1 MISLNSLCLYNI
13 RLKLLYIFILFLG
26 CNTNNEGLNL
36 HLQIKG
42 LKKGEIII
50 KKLSDSAFV
59 SLDSFLINGNNK
71 INFKY
76 ILVEPEMIFL
86 DLNLNDGSDT
96 KTMNFFAENSKIDI
110 ETSLE
115 NYGYNLSIKGSTN
128 DSIYRDYIS
137 LNKKFNNQKLNLYER
152 SFKNVKSNN
161 KDSLKIIENL
171 IININTRQ
179 FLHNA
184 NYAVRN
190 SKYEVAPY
198 IAITDLYES
207 KKILDTIYKSLD
219 EKIIGS
225 KYGIQLK
232 KMIE

>member
-1 MISLNSLCLYNI
+1 M
-13 RLKLLYIFILFLG
+13 G
-26 CNTNNEGLNL
+26 CNTDHKGLDLN
-36 HLQIKG
+36 LQIKG
-42 LKKGEIII
+42 LKKGNILV

-59 SLDSFLINGNNK
+59 SLDSFQVNGNNK

-76 ILVEPEMIFL
+76 ILAEPEMIFL
-86 DLNLNDGSDT
+86 DLNLNDGSER

-115 NYGYNLSIKGSTN
+115 NYGFNISLKGSIN

-137 LNKKFNNQKLNLYER
+137 LNKKFNNQKLDLYER
-152 SFKNVKSNN
+152 SFENIKSNN
-161 KDSLKIIENL
+161 KDSLEIIENL
-171 IININTRQ
+171 IININKRQ

-190 SKYEVAPY
+190 SNYEVAPY

-219 EKIIGS
+219 KKIIGS

-232 KMIE
+232 KMVE

>member
-1 MISLNSLCLYNI
+1 M
-13 RLKLLYIFILFLG
+13 RLKLLFILILFLG
-26 CNTNNEGLNL
+26 CDSNNEGLNL
-36 HLQIKG
+36 NLQIKG

-50 KKLSDSAFV
+50 KKLNDSAFV
-59 SLDSFLINGNNK
+59 SLDSFQVNGNNK

-76 ILVEPEMIFL
+76 ILTEPEMIFL
-86 DLNLNDGSDT
+86 DLNLNDGSET
-96 KTMNFFAENSKIDI
+96 KTTNFFAENSKIDI

-115 NYGYNLSIKGSTN
+115 NYGFNLSVKGSTN

-137 LNKKFNNQKLNLYER
+137 LNKKFNNQKLDLYER
-152 SFKNVKSNN
+152 SFNNVKSNN
-161 KDSLKIIENL
+161 KDSLNIIENL
-171 IININTRQ
+171 IININKRQ
-179 FLHNA
+179 FLHNV

-190 SKYEVAPY
+190 SNYEVAPY

-232 KMIE
+232 KMVE

>member
-1 MISLNSLCLYNI
+1 M
-13 RLKLLYIFILFLG
+13 RLKLFYILILFFG

-36 HLQIKG
+36 NLQIEG

-59 SLDSFLINGNNK
+59 SLDSFQINGNNK

-76 ILVEPEMIFL
+76 MLAEPEMIYL
-86 DLNLNDGSDT
+86 DLNLNDGSST

-110 ETSLE
+110 KTSLE
-115 NYGYNLSIKGSTN
+115 NYGFNMSVKGSIN
-128 DSIYRDYIS
+128 DSIYRNYIS
-137 LNKKFNNQKLNLYER
+137 FNKKFNNQKLDLYER
-152 SFKNVKSNN
+152 SIKNIKSNN
-161 KDSLKIIENL
+161 KDSLEIIENL

-190 SKYEVAPY
+190 STYEVAPY

-225 KYGIQLK
+225 KYGVQLK
-232 KMIE
+232 KWLNN

>member
-1 MISLNSLCLYNI
+1 M
-13 RLKLLYIFILFLG
+13 LLYILILILG
-26 CNTNNEGLNL
+26 CSSNNEGLDLN
-36 HLQIKG
+36 LQIKG

-115 NYGYNLSIKGSTN
+115 NYGFNLSIKGSTN

-137 LNKKFNNQKLNLYER
+137 LN
-152 SFKNVKSNN
+152 
-161 KDSLKIIENL
+161 
-171 IININTRQ
+171 
-179 FLHNA
+179 
-184 NYAVRN
+184 
-190 SKYEVAPY
+190 
-198 IAITDLYES
+198 
-207 KKILDTIYKSLD
+207 
-219 EKIIGS
+219 
-225 KYGIQLK
+225 
-232 KMIE
+232 

>member
-1 MISLNSLCLYNI
+1 
-13 RLKLLYIFILFLG
+13 
-26 CNTNNEGLNL
+26 
-36 HLQIKG
+36 
-42 LKKGEIII
+42 
-50 KKLSDSAFV
+50 
-59 SLDSFLINGNNK
+59 
-71 INFKY
+71 
-76 ILVEPEMIFL
+76 MIFL

-115 NYGYNLSIKGSTN
+115 NYGFNLTIKGSTN

-137 LNKKFNNQKLNLYER
+137 LNKKFNSQKLDLYER
-152 SFKNVKSNN
+152 SFKNIKSNN

>member
-1 MISLNSLCLYNI
+1 M
-13 RLKLLYIFILFLG
+13 RLKLLYILILILA
-26 CNTNNEGLNL
+26 CSSNNEGLDL
-36 HLQIKG
+36 SLQIKG

-59 SLDSFLINGNNK
+59 GLDSFLINGNNK

-76 ILVEPEMIFL
+76 ILAEPEMIFL

-115 NYGYNLSIKGSTN
+115 NYGFNLSVKGSTN

-137 LNKKFNNQKLNLYER
+137 LNKKFNNQKLDLYER

-161 KDSLKIIENL
+161 KDSLKIIEKM

-190 SKYEVAPY
+190 SNYEVAPY
-198 IAITDLYES
+198 IAITDLFES

-219 EKIIGS
+219 QKIIGS

-232 KMIE
+232 KMVE

>member
-1 MISLNSLCLYNI
+1 M
-13 RLKLLYIFILFLG
+13 RLKLLYILILFLG
-26 CNTNNEGLNL
+26 CDTSNEGLDLN
-36 HLQIKG
+36 LQIKG

-50 KKLSDSAFV
+50 KKLNDSAFV
-59 SLDSFLINGNNK
+59 SLDSFQVNGNNK
-71 INFKY
+71 INFKF
-76 ILVEPEMIFL
+76 ILSEPEMIFL
-86 DLNLNDGSDT
+86 DLNLNDGSET
-96 KTMNFFAENSKIDI
+96 KTTNFFAENSKIDI

-115 NYGYNLSIKGSTN
+115 NYGFNISVKGSIN

-137 LNKKFNNQKLNLYER
+137 LNKKFNNQKLDLYER
-152 SFKNVKSNN
+152 SFNNVKSNN

-171 IININTRQ
+171 IININKRQ

-190 SKYEVAPY
+190 SNYEVAPY

-232 KMIE
+232 KMVE

>member
-1 MISLNSLCLYNI
+1 M
-13 RLKLLYIFILFLG
+13 
-26 CNTNNEGLNL
+26 
-36 HLQIKG
+36 
-42 LKKGEIII
+42 
-50 KKLSDSAFV
+50 
-59 SLDSFLINGNNK
+59 
-71 INFKY
+71 
-76 ILVEPEMIFL
+76 
-86 DLNLNDGSDT
+86 
-96 KTMNFFAENSKIDI
+96 
-110 ETSLE
+110 
-115 NYGYNLSIKGSTN
+115 
-128 DSIYRDYIS
+128 
-137 LNKKFNNQKLNLYER
+137 YER

-232 KMIE
+232 KMVE

>member
-1 MISLNSLCLYNI
+1 M
-13 RLKLLYIFILFLG
+13 RLKLFYILILFFG

-36 HLQIKG
+36 NLQIEG

-50 KKLSDSAFV
+50 KKFSDSAFV
-59 SLDSFLINGNNK
+59 SLDSFQINGNNK

-76 ILVEPEMIFL
+76 MLAEPEMIYL
-86 DLNLNDGSDT
+86 DLNLNDGSSI

-110 ETSLE
+110 KTSLE
-115 NYGYNLSIKGSTN
+115 NYGFNMSVKGSIN
-128 DSIYRDYIS
+128 DSIYRNYIS
-137 LNKKFNNQKLNLYER
+137 YNKKFNNQKLDLYER
-152 SFKNVKSNN
+152 SIKNIKSNN
-161 KDSLKIIENL
+161 KDSLEIIENL

-190 SKYEVAPY
+190 STYEVAPY

-225 KYGIQLK
+225 KYGVQLK
-232 KMIE
+232 KWLNN

>member
-1 MISLNSLCLYNI
+1 
-13 RLKLLYIFILFLG
+13 
-26 CNTNNEGLNL
+26 
-36 HLQIKG
+36 
-42 LKKGEIII
+42 
-50 KKLSDSAFV
+50 
-59 SLDSFLINGNNK
+59 
-71 INFKY
+71 
-76 ILVEPEMIFL
+76 MIFL

-115 NYGYNLSIKGSTN
+115 NYGFNLSIKGSTN

-137 LNKKFNNQKLNLYER
+137 LNKKFNNQKLDLYER

>member
-1 MISLNSLCLYNI
+1 MKLNLLC
-13 RLKLLYIFILFLG
+13 ILILILG
-26 CNTNNEGLNL
+26 CNTNYEGLDLN
-36 HLQIKG
+36 LQIKG
-42 LKKGEIII
+42 LKKGEILI

-76 ILVEPEMIFL
+76 ILTEPEMIFL
-86 DLNLNDGSDT
+86 DLNLNDGSEI

-115 NYGYNLSIKGSTN
+115 NYGFNMSIRGSMN
-128 DSIYRDYIS
+128 DSIYREYIS
-137 LNKKFNNQKLNLYER
+137 LNKKFNNQKLDLYEK
-152 SFKNVKSNN
+152 SFKNVKYNN

-190 SKYEVAPY
+190 SNYEVAPY

-232 KMIE
+232 KMVE

>member
-1 MISLNSLCLYNI
+1 MK
-13 RLKLLYIFILFLG
+13 LKLLCILILILG
-26 CNTNNEGLNL
+26 CNTNYEGLDLN
-36 HLQIKG
+36 LQIKG
-42 LKKGEIII
+42 LKKGEILI

-115 NYGYNLSIKGSTN
+115 NYGFNLSIKGSTN

-137 LNKKFNNQKLNLYER
+137 LNKKFNNQKLDLYER

>member
-1 MISLNSLCLYNI
+1 M
-13 RLKLLYIFILFLG
+13 RLKLFYILILFFG

-36 HLQIKG
+36 NLQIEG
-42 LKKGEIII
+42 LKKGKIII

-59 SLDSFLINGNNK
+59 SLDSFQINGNNK

-76 ILVEPEMIFL
+76 MLAEPEMIYL
-86 DLNLNDGSDT
+86 DLNLNDGSST

-110 ETSLE
+110 KTSLE
-115 NYGYNLSIKGSTN
+115 NYGFNMSVKGSIN

-137 LNKKFNNQKLNLYER
+137 LNKKFNNQKLDLYER
-152 SFKNVKSNN
+152 SFKNIKSNN
-161 KDSLKIIENL
+161 KDSLEIIENL

-190 SKYEVAPY
+190 STYEVAPY

-225 KYGIQLK
+225 KYGVQLK
-232 KMIE
+232 KWLNN

>member
-1 MISLNSLCLYNI
+1 
-13 RLKLLYIFILFLG
+13 
-26 CNTNNEGLNL
+26 
-36 HLQIKG
+36 
-42 LKKGEIII
+42 
-50 KKLSDSAFV
+50 
-59 SLDSFLINGNNK
+59 
-71 INFKY
+71 
-76 ILVEPEMIFL
+76 MIFL
-86 DLNLNDGSDT
+86 DLNLNDGSET
-96 KTMNFFAENSKIDI
+96 KTTNFFAENSKIDI

-115 NYGYNLSIKGSTN
+115 NYGFNLSIKGSTN

-137 LNKKFNNQKLNLYER
+137 LNKKFNNQKLDLYER

-232 KMIE
+232 KMVE

>member
-1 MISLNSLCLYNI
+1 M
-13 RLKLLYIFILFLG
+13 RLKLLYILILFLG
-26 CNTNNEGLNL
+26 CDTNSEGLDLN
-36 HLQIKG
+36 LQIKG

-50 KKLSDSAFV
+50 KKLNDSAFV
-59 SLDSFLINGNNK
+59 TLDSIKVNGNNK

-76 ILVEPEMIFL
+76 ILAEPEMIFL
-86 DLNLNDGSDT
+86 DLNLNDGSET
-96 KTMNFFAENSKIDI
+96 KTTNFFAENSKIDI
-110 ETSLE
+110 ETNLE
-115 NYGYNLSIKGSTN
+115 NYGFNMSVKGSMN

-137 LNKKFNNQKLNLYER
+137 INKKFNNQKLDLYER

-161 KDSLKIIENL
+161 NDSLKIIENL
-171 IININTRQ
+171 IVNINTRQ

-190 SKYEVAPY
+190 SNYEVAPY

-232 KMIE
+232 KMVE

>member
-1 MISLNSLCLYNI
+1 M
-13 RLKLLYIFILFLG
+13 RLKLLYILILFLG
-26 CNTNNEGLNL
+26 CDTNSEGLDLN
-36 HLQIKG
+36 LQIKG

-59 SLDSFLINGNNK
+59 TLDSIQVNGNNK

-76 ILVEPEMIFL
+76 ILAEPEMIFL
-86 DLNLNDGSDT
+86 DLNLNDGSET
-96 KTMNFFAENSKIDI
+96 KTTNFFAENSKIDI
-110 ETSLE
+110 ETNLE
-115 NYGYNLSIKGSTN
+115 NYGFNMSVKGSMN

-137 LNKKFNNQKLNLYER
+137 LNKKFNNQKLDLYER

-190 SKYEVAPY
+190 SKYEVAP
-198 IAITDLYES
+198 
-207 KKILDTIYKSLD
+207 
-219 EKIIGS
+219 
-225 KYGIQLK
+225 
-232 KMIE
+232 

>member
-1 MISLNSLCLYNI
+1 M
-13 RLKLLYIFILFLG
+13 G

-36 HLQIKG
+36 NLQIKG

-115 NYGYNLSIKGSTN
+115 NYGFNLSIKGSTN
-128 DSIYRDYIS
+128 DSIYRDYIF

>member
-1 MISLNSLCLYNI
+1 M
-13 RLKLLYIFILFLG
+13 FLG
-26 CNTNNEGLNL
+26 CNTNNEGLDLN
-36 HLQIKG
+36 LQIKG

-115 NYGYNLSIKGSTN
+115 NYGFNISVKGSIN

-137 LNKKFNNQKLNLYER
+137 LNKKFNNQKLDLYER
-152 SFKNVKSNN
+152 SFNNVKSNN

-171 IININTRQ
+171 IINVNTRQ

-190 SKYEVAPY
+190 SEYEIAPY

-207 KKILDTIYKSLD
+207 QKILDTIYKSLD

>member
-1 MISLNSLCLYNI
+1 M
-13 RLKLLYIFILFLG
+13 RLKLFYILILFFG

-36 HLQIKG
+36 NLQIEG

-59 SLDSFLINGNNK
+59 SLDSFQINGNNK

-76 ILVEPEMIFL
+76 MLAEPEMIYL
-86 DLNLNDGSDT
+86 DLNLNDGSST

-110 ETSLE
+110 KTSLE
-115 NYGYNLSIKGSTN
+115 NYGFNMSVKGSIN
-128 DSIYRDYIS
+128 DSIYRNYIS
-137 LNKKFNNQKLNLYER
+137 FNKKFNNQKLDLYER
-152 SFKNVKSNN
+152 SFKNIKSNN
-161 KDSLKIIENL
+161 KDSLEIIENL

-190 SKYEVAPY
+190 STYEVAPY

-225 KYGIQLK
+225 KYGVQLK
-232 KMIE
+232 KWLNN

>member
-1 MISLNSLCLYNI
+1 
-13 RLKLLYIFILFLG
+13 
-26 CNTNNEGLNL
+26 
-36 HLQIKG
+36 
-42 LKKGEIII
+42 
-50 KKLSDSAFV
+50 
-59 SLDSFLINGNNK
+59 
-71 INFKY
+71 
-76 ILVEPEMIFL
+76 
-86 DLNLNDGSDT
+86 
-96 KTMNFFAENSKIDI
+96 MNFFAENSKIDI

-115 NYGYNLSIKGSTN
+115 NYGFNLSIKGSTN
-128 DSIYRDYIS
+128 DSIYRDYIY
-137 LNKKFNNQKLNLYER
+137 LNKKFNNQKLDLYER

>member
-1 MISLNSLCLYNI
+1 MK
-13 RLKLLYIFILFLG
+13 LKLLCILIFILG
-26 CNTNNEGLNL
+26 CNTNYEGLDLN
-36 HLQIKG
+36 LQIKG
-42 LKKGEIII
+42 LKKGEILI

-76 ILVEPEMIFL
+76 ILTEPEMIFL
-86 DLNLNDGSDT
+86 DLNLNDGSEI

-115 NYGYNLSIKGSTN
+115 NYGFNMSIKGSMN
-128 DSIYRDYIS
+128 DSIYREYIS
-137 LNKKFNNQKLNLYER
+137 LNKKFNNQKLDLYEK
-152 SFKNVKSNN
+152 SFKNVKYNN

-190 SKYEVAPY
+190 SNYEVAPY

-219 EKIIGS
+219 EKIISS

-232 KMIE
+232 KIVE

>member
-1 MISLNSLCLYNI
+1 M
-13 RLKLLYIFILFLG
+13 G

-36 HLQIKG
+36 NLQIKG

-115 NYGYNLSIKGSTN
+115 NYGFNISVKGSIN

-137 LNKKFNNQKLNLYER
+137 LNKKFNNQKLDLYER
-152 SFKNVKSNN
+152 SFNNVKSNN

-171 IININTRQ
+171 IINVNTRQ

-190 SKYEVAPY
+190 SEYEIAPY

-207 KKILDTIYKSLD
+207 QKILDTIYKSLD

-232 KMIE
+232 KMLNN

>member
-1 MISLNSLCLYNI
+1 M
-13 RLKLLYIFILFLG
+13 RLKLFYILILFFG

-36 HLQIKG
+36 NLQIEG

-59 SLDSFLINGNNK
+59 SLDSFQINGNNK

-76 ILVEPEMIFL
+76 MLAEPEMIYL
-86 DLNLNDGSDT
+86 DLNLNDGSST

-110 ETSLE
+110 KTSLE
-115 NYGYNLSIKGSTN
+115 NYGFNMSVKGSIN

-137 LNKKFNNQKLNLYER
+137 LNKKFNNQKLDLYER
-152 SFKNVKSNN
+152 SFKNIKSNN
-161 KDSLKIIENL
+161 KDSLEIIENL

-190 SKYEVAPY
+190 STYEVAPY

-225 KYGIQLK
+225 KYGVQLK
-232 KMIE
+232 KMVK

>member
-1 MISLNSLCLYNI
+1 M
-13 RLKLLYIFILFLG
+13 RLKLFYILILFFG

-36 HLQIKG
+36 NLQIEG

-59 SLDSFLINGNNK
+59 SLDSFQINGNNK

-76 ILVEPEMIFL
+76 MLAEPEMIYL
-86 DLNLNDGSDT
+86 DLNLNDGSST
-96 KTMNFFAENSKIDI
+96 KTMNFFAENSKIYI
-110 ETSLE
+110 KTSLE
-115 NYGYNLSIKGSTN
+115 NYGFNMSVKGSIN
-128 DSIYRDYIS
+128 DSIYRNYIS
-137 LNKKFNNQKLNLYER
+137 FNKKFNNQKLDLYER
-152 SFKNVKSNN
+152 SFKNIKSNN
-161 KDSLKIIENL
+161 KDSLEIIENL

-190 SKYEVAPY
+190 STYEVAPY

-225 KYGIQLK
+225 KYGVQLK
-232 KMIE
+232 KWLNN

>member
-1 MISLNSLCLYNI
+1 
-13 RLKLLYIFILFLG
+13 
-26 CNTNNEGLNL
+26 
-36 HLQIKG
+36 
-42 LKKGEIII
+42 
-50 KKLSDSAFV
+50 
-59 SLDSFLINGNNK
+59 
-71 INFKY
+71 
-76 ILVEPEMIFL
+76 MIFL
-86 DLNLNDGSDT
+86 DLNLNDGSET
-96 KTMNFFAENSKIDI
+96 KTTNFFAENSKIDI

-115 NYGYNLSIKGSTN
+115 NYGFNMSVKGSIN

-137 LNKKFNNQKLNLYER
+137 LNKKFNNQKLDLYER
-152 SFKNVKSNN
+152 SFRNVKSNN

-190 SKYEVAPY
+190 SKYEIAPY

-232 KMIE
+232 KMVE

>member
-1 MISLNSLCLYNI
+1 M
-13 RLKLLYIFILFLG
+13 RLKLFYILILFFG

-36 HLQIKG
+36 NLQIEG

-59 SLDSFLINGNNK
+59 SLDSFQINGNNK

-76 ILVEPEMIFL
+76 MLAEPEMIYL
-86 DLNLNDGSDT
+86 DLNLNDGSST

-110 ETSLE
+110 KTSLE
-115 NYGYNLSIKGSTN
+115 NYGFNMSVKGSIN
-128 DSIYRDYIS
+128 DSIYRNYIS
-137 LNKKFNNQKLNLYER
+137 FNKKFNNQKLDLYER
-152 SFKNVKSNN
+152 SIKNIKSNN
-161 KDSLKIIENL
+161 KDSLEIIENL

-190 SKYEVAPY
+190 STYEIAPY

-225 KYGIQLK
+225 KYGVQLK
-232 KMIE
+232 KWLNN

>member
-1 MISLNSLCLYNI
+1 
-13 RLKLLYIFILFLG
+13 
-26 CNTNNEGLNL
+26 
-36 HLQIKG
+36 
-42 LKKGEIII
+42 
-50 KKLSDSAFV
+50 
-59 SLDSFLINGNNK
+59 
-71 INFKY
+71 
-76 ILVEPEMIFL
+76 MIFL

-115 NYGYNLSIKGSTN
+115 NYGFNLSIKGSTN

-137 LNKKFNNQKLNLYER
+137 LNKKFNNHKLDLYER

>member
-1 MISLNSLCLYNI
+1 M
-13 RLKLLYIFILFLG
+13 RLKLLYILILFLG
-26 CNTNNEGLNL
+26 CNTDNEGLDLNL
-36 HLQIKG
+36 KIIG
-42 LKKGEIII
+42 LKKGDIII

-59 SLDSFLINGNNK
+59 SLDSFRVNGNNK

-76 ILVEPEMIFL
+76 ILAEPEMIFL
-86 DLNLNDGSDT
+86 DLNLNDGSET
-96 KTMNFFAENSKIDI
+96 KTMNFFAENSKIYI

-115 NYGYNLSIKGSTN
+115 NYGFNISVKGSMN

-137 LNKKFNNQKLNLYER
+137 LNKRFNNQKLDLYER
-152 SFKNVKSNN
+152 SFENIKSNN
-161 KDSLKIIENL
+161 KDSLEIIENL
-171 IININTRQ
+171 IININKRQ

-190 SKYEVAPY
+190 SNYEVAAY

-232 KMIE
+232 KIVE